1 MSLGITRVN
10 VVVAGGGTAGHID
23 PAMNLADEI
32 MRRYPNAR
40 ITALGTSRGLET
52 TLVPARGY
60 PLELIPAVPMP
71 RKLNADALTL
81 PMRLRKA
88 ITTTRNVFDRVD
100 AQIVVGF
107 GGYVA
112 IPAYL
117 AARGRVPFVVHEAN
131 AKPGLANRVGAR
143 FADAVAETVAGS
155 LPGARHTGVPL
166 RSAITTLDI
175 SAVREEAREY
185 FGIDKNA
192 RVILIFGGSQGAQ
205 SINGTVAQCLASG
218 AFDDVTVIH
227 AVGMKNEFPA
237 EPTQNY
243 RPHAYLDR
251 MDLAYAAADFVICR
265 SGAMTVAEVSA
276 VGLPACFVPFPI
288 GNGEQSLNAL
298 PVVNAQGAVLVKD
311 QDFNADFVRA
321 VIMPIVH
328 SPETLSRMGSR
339 SKSVG
344 RADASARLADLVE
357 EVLAKAQ
364 S

>member
-1 MSLGITRVN
+1 
-10 VVVAGGGTAGHID
+10 
-23 PAMNLADEI
+23 
-32 MRRYPNAR
+32 
-40 ITALGTSRGLET
+40 
-52 TLVPARGY
+52 
-60 PLELIPAVPMP
+60 
-71 RKLNADALTL
+71 
-81 PMRLRKA
+81 
-88 ITTTRNVFDRVD
+88 
-100 AQIVVGF
+100 
-107 GGYVA
+107 
-112 IPAYL
+112 
-117 AARGRVPFVVHEAN
+117 VPFVVHEAN

-227 AVGMKNEFPA
+227 AVGMKNEFPT

>member
-1 MSLGITRVN
+1 MNI
-10 VVVAGGGTAGHID
+10 VVAGGGTAGHID

-32 MRRYPNAR
+32 MRRHPDAH

-52 TLVPARGY
+52 TLVPSRGY

-71 RKLNADALTL
+71 RRLNADAFSL
-81 PMRLRKA
+81 PWRLRDA
-88 ITTTRNVFDRVD
+88 IKTTRNVLDRVD
-100 AQIVVGF
+100 AQVVIGF

-117 AARGRVPFVVHEAN
+117 AARGQVPFIVHEAN

-143 FADAVAETVAGS
+143 FANAVAETVAGS
-155 LPGARHTGVPL
+155 LPHAHHTGVPL
-166 RSAITTLDI
+166 RSTITTLDRV
-175 SAVREEAREY
+175 AMRAQARDH
-185 FGIDKNA
+185 FGISQDA
-192 RVILIFGGSQGAQ
+192 RVVLIFGGSQGAQ
-205 SINGTVAQCLASG
+205 SINGAVAQCLAEG
-218 AFDDVTVIH
+218 VFDDVTVIH

-237 EPTQNY
+237 EPTLNY

-251 MDLAYAAADFVICR
+251 MDLAYAAADFVISR
-265 SGAMTVAEVSA
+265 SGAMTVAEISA

-311 QDFNADFVRA
+311 QDFNVDYVRN
-321 VIMPIVH
+321 VIMPIMH
-328 SPETLSRMGSR
+328 SPETLSTMGSQ

-357 EVLAKAQ
+357 EVLAKVQ

>member
-1 MSLGITRVN
+1 MN

-23 PAMNLADEI
+23 PALNLADEI
-32 MRRYPNAR
+32 MRRHPNAR

-52 TLVPARGY
+52 TLVPERGY

-71 RKLNADALTL
+71 RRINLDAVTL
-81 PMRLRKA
+81 PRRLRQSIKA
-88 ITTTRNVFDRVD
+88 TRDIFDRVD

-117 AARGRVPFVVHEAN
+117 AARGRVPFIVHEAN

-143 FADAVAETVAGS
+143 FADAVAETVPGS
-155 LPGARHTGVPL
+155 LPNAKHTGVPL
-166 RSAITTLDI
+166 RSAITNLDR
-175 SAVREEAREY
+175 AAMRAQARDH
-185 FGIDKNA
+185 FGLEQDA

-205 SINGTVAQCLASG
+205 SINGTVAQCLTSG
-218 AFDDVTVIH
+218 VFDDVTVIH
-227 AVGMKNEFPA
+227 AVGMKNAFPA
-237 EPTQNY
+237 EPAHNY
-243 RPHAYLDR
+243 RPYAYLDR
-251 MDLAYAAADFVICR
+251 MDLAYAAADFVISR
-265 SGAMTVAEVSA
+265 SGAMTVAEIAA

-311 QDFNADFVRA
+311 QDFNVDYVQN
-321 VIMPIVH
+321 VVMPIMH
-328 SPETLSRMGSR
+328 SPQTLSTMGSQ

-344 RADASARLADLVE
+344 RADASARMADLVE
-357 EVLAKAQ
+357 EVLARVQ

>member
-1 MSLGITRVN
+1 MNI
-10 VVVAGGGTAGHID
+10 VVAGGGTAGHID

-32 MRRYPNAR
+32 MRRHPGAR
-40 ITALGTSRGLET
+40 VTALGTSRGLET
-52 TLVPARGY
+52 TLVPTRGY

-71 RKLNADALTL
+71 RRINADAFTL
-81 PMRLRKA
+81 PVRLRDA
-88 ITTTRNVFDRVD
+88 IKTTRNVFERVD
-100 AQIVVGF
+100 AQVVVGF

-117 AARGRVPFVVHEAN
+117 AARGQVPFIVHEAN

-143 FADAVAETVAGS
+143 FADAVAETVVGS
-155 LPGARHTGVPL
+155 LPHAHHTGVPL
-166 RSAITTLDI
+166 RSAITTLDRV
-175 SAVREEAREY
+175 AMRAQARDH
-185 FGIDKNA
+185 FGISQDS
-192 RVILIFGGSQGAQ
+192 RVVLIFGGSQGAQ
-205 SINGTVAQCLASG
+205 SINGTVAQCLAQG
-218 AFDDVTVIH
+218 IFDDVTVIH

-237 EPTQNY
+237 EPTHNY

-251 MDLAYAAADFVICR
+251 MDLAYAAADFVISR
-265 SGAMTVAEVSA
+265 SGAMTVAEISA

-311 QDFNADFVRA
+311 QDFNADYVRN
-321 VIMPIVH
+321 VIMPIMH
-328 SPETLSRMGSR
+328 SPATLSTMGSQ

-344 RADASARLADLVE
+344 RADAAARLADLVE
-357 EVLAKAQ
+357 QVLAKVQ